1 MWDGEKAGFDR
12 IGLRALAL
20 ALALLRLII
29 QYIKCILNK

>member
-20 ALALLRLII
+20 LRLII